1 MNRRIPPRQI
11 LYPGNLLKIFLG
23 SIFPS
28 KIDEKYFN
36 EFFKRLFKS
45 KEENTF
51 IPVNKARVGIY
62 LIVEFL
68 KKKFSK
74 KKILMSPLTVFDI
87 VNMVLCAGCYPD
99 FIDFKKDSFDIDIDK
114 LDQKLALDK
123 DICAVLIC
131 NYQINTNIEEILKV
145 TKKYKVEVIL
155 DCAISIT
162 SSLKKKSIVDYVNY
176 SVFSFNLF
184 KVIQS
189 IHGGAVITSDNEF
202 KDFLRNRQANWS
214 IYNYRDLLNYF
225 MKGVQIKIL
234 TLPLIYEL
242 FTFNLFKFGDL
253 KNIKFIQN
261 LSKNDPNPERKYNL
275 NNSYKKKM
283 NNGQVLEIYK
293 NLEKTFLKREE
304 REHNFLLYEE
314 GIKNDYLKLIDR
326 KKNLEEKNSYINFPI
341 LIKEDKKKLFSEH
354 LYKNN
359 IDHTKYFYRSCDD
372 IECFKDFG
380 EQCINSQ
387 YISKNIILLPIHN
400 SLNDKKISQNI
411 KIINSFLK
419 Y

>member
-1 MNRRIPPRQI
+1 MNFNK
-11 LYPGNLLKIFLG
+11 LGNTGLNVSSICLG
-23 SIFPS
+23 TM
-28 KIDEKYFN
+28 
-36 EFFKRLFKS
+36 
-45 KEENTF
+45 TF
-51 IPVNKARVGIY
+51 G
-62 LIVEFL
+62 EQC
-68 KKKFSK
+68 
-74 KKILMSPLTVFDI
+74 T
-87 VNMVLCAGCYPD
+87 
-99 FIDFKKDSFDIDIDK
+99 KKDSFDIDIDK

-189 IHGGAVITSDNEF
+189 IHGGVVITSDNEF

-234 TLPLIYEL
+234 TFPLIYEL

-261 LSKNDPNPERKYNL
+261 LSGSAIFAPIIK
-275 NNSYKKKM
+275 
-283 NNGQVLEIYK
+283 
-293 NLEKTFLKREE
+293 
-304 REHNFLLYEE
+304 
-314 GIKNDYLKLIDR
+314 GI
-326 KKNLEEKNSYINFPI
+326 P
-341 LIKEDKKKLFSEH
+341 
-354 LYKNN
+354 
-359 IDHTKYFYRSCDD
+359 
-372 IECFKDFG
+372 
-380 EQCINSQ
+380 
-387 YISKNIILLPIHN
+387 
-400 SLNDKKISQNI
+400 
-411 KIINSFLK
+411 
-419 Y
+419 